1 MTWHTNI
8 SSTPSTSLQEQ
19 EAAFSLTS
27 YLDTIRL
34 ERAKSNPTQE
44 MSSSP
49 DNETDT
55 CQPSRYGTTYAHL
68 TGTPGAEQLT
78 FFAEASPVR
87 TSVRQVKEQELRESV
102 RDFGRNMR
110 DSLEKCGLDLSL
122 PKTHQICDS
131 GTSELPRDL
140 ADDGV

>member
-49 DNETDT
+49 DNETDILPAFPIWDDVCT
-55 CQPSRYGTTYAHL
+55 L
-68 TGTPGAEQLT
+68 DGTPGAEQLT
-78 FFAEASPVR
+78 FFAEDSPVR
-87 TSVRQVKEQELRESV
+87 TSVRHVKEQELMGER
-102 RDFGRNMR
+102 RALDRICG
-110 DSLEKCGLDLSL
+110 SLEKCGLVFVFAENSPLRLGDL
-122 PKTHQICDS
+122 
-131 GTSELPRDL
+131 EFPRDL
-140 ADDGV
+140 PTGV